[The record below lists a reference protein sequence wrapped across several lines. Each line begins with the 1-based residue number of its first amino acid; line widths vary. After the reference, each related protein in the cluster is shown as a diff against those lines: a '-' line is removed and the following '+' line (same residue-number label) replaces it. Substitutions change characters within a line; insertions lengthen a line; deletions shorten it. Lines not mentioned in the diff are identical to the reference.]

1 MKAFIALL
9 AGVALLPGPALAR
22 QPVLDTAD
30 DAVSIT
36 TCTVSGDASSLTASF
51 TLTSGSAISGISGG
65 VIAGITIPPAGNG
78 EEPSVT
84 AHAINTKGAGQDRA
98 AHAINTKGM
107 GSGDRAAHAIK
118 SKGAGGVDRT
128 AHAIKTKGCG
138 SEERSAGSDGSV
150 AVPQMACAISAD
162 DMSVSVTD
170 FALPV
175 SSKASFQD
183 LSFVTASNAK
193 ILAAGPGGGP
203 RVLARCSGADGT
215 PSSITMLLLPAVQ
228 K

>member
-9 AGVALLPGPALAR
+9 VGVALVPGTALAR
-22 QPVLDTAD
+22 QPVLDTAA

-51 TLTSGSAISGISGG
+51 TLTSGSAIGGISGG
-65 VIAGITIPPAGNG
+65 VIAGLTITPAGNG
-78 EEPSVT
+78 VEPSVT
-84 AHAINTKGAGQDRA
+84 AHAINTKGLGSNDRT

-107 GSGDRAAHAIK
+107 GSGDWSAHAIN
-118 SKGAGGVDRT
+118 
-128 AHAIKTKGCG
+128 TKGCG
-138 SEERSAGSDGSV
+138 SQDRSAAAAGSV
-150 AVPQMACAISAD
+150 AASQVACAMSAD
-162 DMSVSVTD
+162 SKSVSVSD
-170 FALPV
+170 FTLPV
-175 SSKASFQD
+175 SSKTSFQD
-183 LSFVTASNAK
+183 LIFVTANNAK